1 MYFSFRLLDAF
12 ERFEMMDETAGEVE
26 RTARQEPSHETVLT
40 PFEQRFGGADG
51 FDAVCTVQGRCAM
64 CNATERMCRT
74 WRPLN
79 GRRLFA
85 GIAPS
90 ITGSTSFQFAA
101 VV

>member
-51 FDAVCTVQGRCAM
+51 FDAVCEQCRVDARCAM
-64 CNATERMCRT
+64 R
-74 WRPLN
+74 LN
-79 GRRLFA
+79 RHGA
-85 GIAPS
+85 G
-90 ITGSTSFQFAA
+90 
-101 VV
+101 